1 MFDIDVT
8 KAAIVDGY
16 YTRLQKCRTPRAKA
30 KLRARHKRVK
40 QALRTLVA
48 FI

>member
-1 MFDIDVT
+1 MSRYELDVT
-8 KAAIVDGY
+8 EEAIARYIVTADSEED
-16 YTRLQKCRTPRAKA
+16 AKA